1 MNNMILPLQL
11 IINGNKN
18 YYSIGDYIS
27 NFNLRK
33 NESLYLYNNFTNM
46 LKDSIKISRMSDIE
60 TYGKYLNSNTFVF
73 YNNSNN
79 IRKKTTY

>member
-46 LKDSIKISRMSDIE
+46 LKDSIHDLKKLSLVTE
-60 TYGKYLNSNTFVF
+60 THIKQW
-73 YNNSNN
+73 
-79 IRKKTTY
+79 I